1 MKNLTFRRIYA
12 LSLISLLIFISP
24 VTAQVSANLVE
35 NHTNANSLKI
45 SIGNEASH
53 SLSNSD
59 SKTNHIQ
66 ITTIGSSTVEGF
78 KDLSFQKNIEDYFNQ
93 YHTGKTVS
101 IESYDKAGETTTR
114 MINRFKRSINQKS
127 GYLLILV
134 GTNDALAIALN
145 KLTISATEASVRDLI
160 ETSQKNKVTP
170 VLGTVR
176 YFNAKNS
183 KFFEKG
189 NEAVEQINALYIR
202 LAKEYNIK
210 LTDVNAIIGHDYSLY
225 RDAIHPNSNGCK
237 VISSAWFT
245 TLNQL
250 IEPNNTTEAMS
261 FNLHTAVVIAE

>member
-12 LSLISLLIFISP
+12 LSLISLLIYISP
-24 VTAQVSANLVE
+24 VAAQVSANLVE
-35 NHTNANSLKI
+35 NHTSVNSLKI
-45 SIGNEASH
+45 SINDEASH
-53 SLSNSD
+53 SSSNSD
-59 SKTNHIQ
+59 LKTNHIE

-78 KDLSFQKNIEDYFNQ
+78 KALNFQKNIQDYFNQ

-101 IESYDKAGETTTR
+101 IESYDKAGETTAK
-114 MINRFKRSINQKS
+114 MINRFKRNNNQKS

-145 KLTISATEASVRDLI
+145 KLTISVTETSVRDLI
-160 ETSQKNKVTP
+160 ETSRKNNVTP
-170 VLGTVR
+170 VLGTVP

-189 NEAVEQINALYIR
+189 NEAVEQINALYVR

-210 LTDVNAIIGHDYSLY
+210 LTDVNAIIGHNYSLY
-225 RDAIHPNSNGCK
+225 IDAIHPNSDGCK
-237 VISSAWFT
+237 VISSAWFS

-250 IEPNNTTEAMS
+250 IDPNIRAEAMS
-261 FNLHTAVVIAE
+261 FNLHTAIVIAE